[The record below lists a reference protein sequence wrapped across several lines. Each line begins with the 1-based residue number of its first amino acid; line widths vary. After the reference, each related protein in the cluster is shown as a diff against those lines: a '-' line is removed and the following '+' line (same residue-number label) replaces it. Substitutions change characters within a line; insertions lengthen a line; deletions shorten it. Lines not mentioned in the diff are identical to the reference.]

1 MKVMGGGNG
10 CLVIGNPL
18 QKVLR
23 PYHDQTARQV
33 TPPELLRYTLG
44 LPISVAIVGVAS
56 VEQLKS
62 NIAIVKEMAPMT
74 LAQRRDLE
82 QVMA

>member
-33 TPPELLRYTLG
+33 TPPELLRYTLA

-56 VEQLKS
+56 VEQLKN